1 MQVKGNATALSPT
14 VTGFV
19 EASAVWVFNT
29 GSAGT
34 VTVRNAGD
42 TADVGTIYVGGGAG
56 IVIHMNAG
64 EGLRGAA
71 TIYGTHITA
80 AGY

>member
-1 MQVKGNATALSPT
+1 MQVKGNATALAT
-14 VTGFV
+14 GTTGFT
-19 EASAVWVFNT
+19 EDSAVWVFNT

-34 VTVRNAGD
+34 VTVRNAADDG
-42 TADVGTIYVGGGAG
+42 DVGTIYVGAGAG

-71 TIYGTHITA
+71 TMYGTAITN

>member
-1 MQVKGNATALSPT
+1 MQVKGTATALSGT
-14 VTGFV
+14 TQFTDAG
-19 EASAVWVFNT
+19 AVWVFNT

-34 VTVRNAGD
+34 VTVRNVGD

-56 IVIHMNAG
+56 IVIHMNTG
-64 EGLRGAA
+64 EGLRGAG
-71 TIYGTHITA
+71 TIYGTQITA